1 MPSPIIAP
9 PPRHIAGTPF
19 PTHSRNLFACTWS
32 YYKVVFQQLRKSFG
46 VTIHVRTD
54 APSNKGLQAMGR
66 FFGCVLFSIVLLGCG
81 SRTWAQ
87 TDVAVSVLGAF
98 NQSTS
103 GSVINQSPS
112 NQAGFLIEARHIRNP
127 LVGYEVTYAYN
138 RANQSYTN
146 NSVVCSGVN
155 GCFGPT
161 SAIVPANAHEFTAD
175 WVASFKVLTLRPFV
189 LAGGG
194 ALINVPVSGTLLST
208 TYGCNLLVCVTN
220 TTSTPTPTQS
230 EIKASFIYGAGV
242 DWTVLPHLGL
252 RFQYRGRVYKAPDLA
267 TAFSSTGNF
276 TSTSE
281 PVIGAFF
288 RF

>member
-1 MPSPIIAP
+1 
-9 PPRHIAGTPF
+9 
-19 PTHSRNLFACTWS
+19 
-32 YYKVVFQQLRKSFG
+32 
-46 VTIHVRTD
+46 
-54 APSNKGLQAMGR
+54 MGR

-103 GSVINQSPS
+103 GSVITQSPS
-112 NQAGFLIEARHIRNP
+112 NQAGVLIEARHIRNP

-146 NSVVCSGVN
+146 NSVVCSGF
-155 GCFGPT
+155 GCSGPT
-161 SAIVPANAHEFTAD
+161 SAAVPANAHEFTAD

-194 ALINVPVSGTLLST
+194 ALINVPANGTMTSESVSCGPLGMPCGLSI
-208 TYGCNLLVCVTN
+208 
-220 TTSTPTPTQS
+220 TSTPTPTQS
-230 EIKASFIYGAGV
+230 ETKASFIYGAGV

-252 RFQYRGRVYKAPDLA
+252 RFQYRGRVSKAPDLT

-276 TSTSE
+276 TRTSE

>member
-1 MPSPIIAP
+1 
-9 PPRHIAGTPF
+9 
-19 PTHSRNLFACTWS
+19 
-32 YYKVVFQQLRKSFG
+32 
-46 VTIHVRTD
+46 
-54 APSNKGLQAMGR
+54 MGR
-66 FFGCVLFSIVLLGCG
+66 FFGSVLFSIVLLGCG

-87 TDVAVSVLGAF
+87 TDVAVSVFGAF
-98 NQSTS
+98 NESSIWFTTNAPT
-103 GSVINQSPS
+103 GVTINQNPA
-112 NQAGFLIEARHIRNP
+112 NQAGILIEARHIRNP

-175 WVASFKVLTLRPFV
+175 WVASFKVLNLRPFALV
-189 LAGGG
+189 GGG
-194 ALINVPVSGTLLST
+194 ALINVPVSGTLT
-208 TYGCNLLVCVTN
+208 TTETCGVIPGICGLATS
-220 TTSTPTPTQS
+220 STPTPTQS
-230 EIKASFIYGAGV
+230 QIKASFIYGAGV

-276 TSTSE
+276 TRTSE

>member
-1 MPSPIIAP
+1 
-9 PPRHIAGTPF
+9 
-19 PTHSRNLFACTWS
+19 
-32 YYKVVFQQLRKSFG
+32 
-46 VTIHVRTD
+46 
-54 APSNKGLQAMGR
+54 MGR

-103 GSVINQSPS
+103 GSVITQSPS

-146 NSVVCSGVN
+146 NFVVCSGVN
-155 GCFGPT
+155 GCSGPT
-161 SAIVPANAHEFTAD
+161 SAAVSANAHEFTAD
-175 WVASFKVLTLRPFV
+175 WVASLKILTLRPFV

-194 ALINVPVSGTLLST
+194 VLRNVPTNGTVLST
-208 TYGCNLLVCVTN
+208 SYTCSYFGACVTE
-220 TTSTPTPTQS
+220 TSSTPTPTQS
-230 EIKASFIYGAGV
+230 ETKASFIYGAGV

-252 RFQYRGRVYKAPDLA
+252 RFQYRGRVSKAPDLT

-276 TSTSE
+276 TRTSE